1 MSSSGDWPRRHGGT
15 DSTSILSTLSSGPET
30 PHKACG
36 IDDSFY
42 YFCPAKL
49 FLLFCPLH
57 IESYA
62 GSSWQGY
69 EPNFSEG
76 KLLSG
81 RKVKKTNTPQR
92 IWVLLHSTLLIS
104 EVSLEFQHFILENRT
119 VAKTEHG

>member
-15 DSTSILSTLSSGPET
+15 DSTPILSTLSSGPET

-36 IDDSFY
+36 IDASFY

-49 FLLFCPLH
+49 FLLFCPPH

-69 EPNFSEG
+69 ELNFSEG

-81 RKVKKTNTPQR
+81 RKVKTMNAPHR
-92 IWVLLHSTLLIS
+92 IWVLLTSTLLMS
-104 EVSLEFQHFILENRT
+104 EVSLELQHFILENRT
-119 VAKTEHG
+119 VARTEHG